1 MKTCKGPCG
10 KEKHRSEFQKDKG
23 TSDGCYAYCRVCN
36 NARMKKK
43 RQDATY
49 RKRER
54 EQQNVYRITPAAKQR
69 RRDIYAA
76 SNATEHGNLLTRL
89 KNRLVR
95 FKDSADTTH
104 NQDLFGCTSAEFRAH
119 IESLMEPWMD
129 WHNYGRAHGG
139 EYNKKWS
146 FDHIVPYA
154 AFPGDELE
162 DYQRVVCW
170 YKNVRPLCAKKN
182 GEEFSHYNEE
192 DKQALITKY
201 IVHQIV
207 LEII

>member
-1 MKTCKGPCG
+1 MYNSFSLRTTFIKNKIMVYYLLSKFCRNMKTCKGPCG

-89 KNRLVR
+89 KKSFGALQRLR
-95 FKDSADTTH
+95 GHHS
-104 NQDLFGCTSAEFRAH
+104 Q
-119 IESLMEPWMD
+119 P
-129 WHNYGRAHGG
+129 
-139 EYNKKWS
+139 
-146 FDHIVPYA
+146 
-154 AFPGDELE
+154 
-162 DYQRVVCW
+162 
-170 YKNVRPLCAKKN
+170 RPFWL
-182 GEEFSHYNEE
+182 Y
-192 DKQALITKY
+192 
-201 IVHQIV
+201 
-207 LEII
+207 